1 MREVS
6 VDTAAEMIEG
16 GAYALD
22 VREREEF
29 AGGHVPGAVNI
40 PMGQLAGRLDEVDR
54 DRPVVVICRSGNRS
68 DAMADVFLPEW
79 ALPAQPFRTNELVA
93 RLPLPQRHSAGRSAG
108 CRPVRYLLGRA
119 PDI

>member
-40 PMGQLAGRLDEVDR
+40 PMGQLTGRLDEVDR

-68 DAMADVFLPEW
+68 DAMTDVLRAAGFDAVNMLGGTLEW
-79 ALPAQPFRTNELVA
+79 IE
-93 RLPLPQRHSAGRSAG
+93 AGRPVEHPRASARRTHRSR
-108 CRPVRYLLGRA
+108 CSTRN
-119 PDI
+119 

>member
-40 PMGQLAGRLDEVDR
+40 PMGQLTGRLDEVDR
-54 DRPVVVICRSGNRS
+54 DRPVATALELASGAAAVQVGRKGAVGAIPTRAEAE
-68 DAMADVFLPEW
+68 AM
-79 ALPAQPFRTNELVA
+79 
-93 RLPLPQRHSAGRSAG
+93 
-108 CRPVRYLLGRA
+108 LGPR
-119 PDI
+119 